1 MTTILTWFILVE
13 HDVSNDDQSG
23 AQSPTI
29 PAVVTAMSASSESP
43 SPAQSVIDISD
54 EETSEQSTRQASLNS
69 SAPSVVEVS
78 DEEETL
84 DQSTRQAPH
93 NSDWIAPPVGSPP
106 GRPMAPLPP
115 NYSLN
120 LPVNDFGFPPLIAHF
135 LHILQVPSTA
145 LCAIDATHNYEI
157 ASWRGQFIAAGLSED
172 DAEWLEQVFL
182 ASFSKEHR
190 DVLRAASE
198 TFSALAPST
207 SHSARFSMDTISS
220 VSSLDN
226 EE

>member
-1 MTTILTWFILVE
+1 M
-13 HDVSNDDQSG
+13 
-23 AQSPTI
+23 
-29 PAVVTAMSASSESP
+29 
-43 SPAQSVIDISD
+43 IDISD
-54 EETSEQSTRQASLNS
+54 EETSERSTRQASLDS

-84 DQSTRQAPH
+84 DQSTRQAPC
-93 NSDWIAPPVGSPP
+93 NSNWIAPPAGSPP
-106 GRPMAPLPP
+106 GRPMAPLTP
-115 NYSLN
+115 NYYLN
-120 LPVNDFGFPPLIAHF
+120 LPVNDFGFPSLVAHF

-157 ASWRGQFIAAGLSED
+157 ASWRGQFIAVGLSED

-182 ASFSKEHR
+182 ASFLKEHR
-190 DVLRAASE
+190 DVLCVASE
-198 TFSALAPST
+198 TFSASAPST

-220 VSSLDN
+220 VSSHDN